1 MSISKVL
8 TKSRLKTQISLLVF
22 VLDQATKQQASNQ
35 AYHHLKL
42 KSHKNRDTKDKNS
55 LNISQHFY
63 PTHPHT
69 ITTPSKHR
77 LLLKF
82 IARLA
87 VKDVEV
93 SAEYYLN
100 RVWSDCEIE
109 VVVKV

>member
-1 MSISKVL
+1 
-8 TKSRLKTQISLLVF
+8 VF